1 MHGIITKIIRLGTA
15 ILLGAS
21 LVCTP
26 LSASALAEENTTPS
40 GIAFGDIGK
49 EIEAYARDKTYP
61 SFETAVFC
69 GDEVLYKGC
78 FGYADVE
85 NQIPADDETVYEWG
99 STTKTLTWV
108 SVMQLWEQGKLDLEA
123 DVRTYLPDDFFQHLT
138 YDDPITMLDLMNHRA
153 GFQDTIYTMA
163 VQDESKIT
171 SLYDTL
177 RAIEPAQINK
187 PGTVTSYSN
196 WGTALA
202 GYIVECVSGEDYVDY
217 VHHHIFEPLG
227 MEHTAIDAAHTDNQ
241 WVKQQREKLKT
252 YYVSEENGT
261 EQLEDLGDAWYI
273 LIYPAGSATGTL
285 DDLLKYAQSL
295 VDENTPLFEK
305 SSTLDYMLSASSF
318 IGDTNIPN
326 SCHGFWAD
334 QYAVEV
340 LGHNG
345 STIGCSANLCFNR
358 ETGIGTVVMT
368 NQDLEDYFI
377 SGIPKLIFGD
387 LIDNPIIRSFEI
399 TGNTDFSGYY
409 LSNRSILKGL
419 YKLPDVAT
427 GFLPVTMV
435 SDSEYTVLDFITITR
450 IGDDVCILPMGGKD
464 HLIAAE
470 TDENGRR
477 IIRYS
482 ADDYTEDP
490 MIPLKLASIAVYLVL
505 AVISVILLLVK
516 LIRRIMKK
524 NTPYSGAAMMT
535 AGQLAK
541 IVSVIMIPVLIW
553 RISAGWGLAK
563 TDGIIIGCVQGL
575 CMIVCGAAAISS
587 AVQLFSKRDS
597 KANNSKYILNML
609 ANSFAVCFAVYFDMF
624 QFWGC

>member
-1 MHGIITKIIRLGTA
+1 MNGILKKFIQCSTV
-15 ILLGAS
+15 ILLATGIACTS
-21 LVCTP
+21 LP
-26 LSASALAEENTTPS
+26 ASALAEEKTTPS
-40 GIAFGDIGK
+40 GIAFSEIGK
-49 EIEAYARDKTYP
+49 EIEAYAKDKTYP
-61 SFETAVFC
+61 SFETAIFC
-69 GDEVLYKGC
+69 GDEVLYTGC
-78 FGYADVE
+78 FGYSDVE
-85 NQIPADDETVYEWG
+85 NQIPADEETVYEWG

-123 DVRTYLPDDFFQHLT
+123 DVRTYLPDDFFQHLS

-153 GFQDTIYTMA
+153 GFQDTIYTMG

-177 RAIEPAQINK
+177 KAIEPAQINK

-196 WGTALA
+196 WGTTLA
-202 GYIVECVSGEDYVDY
+202 GYIVERVSGESYVDY

-241 WVKQQREKLKT
+241 WVRQQRGKLKT
-252 YYVSEENGT
+252 YYVAEENGS
-261 EQLEDLGDAWYI
+261 ERLENLGDAWYV
-273 LIYPAGSATGTL
+273 LLYPAGSATGTL
-285 DDLLKYAQSL
+285 GDLLKYGQSL

-305 SSTLDYMLSASSF
+305 SATLDYMLSASSF
-318 IGDTNIPN
+318 IGDTGIPN
-326 SCHGFWAD
+326 SCHGFIAT

-387 LIDNPIIRSFEI
+387 MCDNPILTSFEI
-399 TGNTDFSGYY
+399 TDASDFSGYY
-409 LSNRSILKGL
+409 MSNRSMPKGIF
-419 YKLPDVAT
+419 KLPNMMS
-427 GFLPVTMV
+427 FLPVQKISDTEYYIIDGVTVTQV
-435 SDSEYTVLDFITITR
+435 SN
-450 IGDDVCILPMGGKD
+450 DVCLLDMGGSKG
-464 HLIAAE
+464 LVAAE
-470 TDENGRR
+470 SDENGRR
-477 IIRYS
+477 IIRNS
-482 ADDYTEDP
+482 VDDYTEDSL
-490 MIPLKLASIAVYLVL
+490 IPIQLVSIAVYVVI

-516 LIRRIMKK
+516 LIRYIMKK
-524 NTPYSGAAMMT
+524 NIPYSGAAMIT

-541 IVSVIMIPVLIW
+541 ILSIIMIPVLIY
-553 RISAGWGLAK
+553 RMSAGWGLAK

-575 CMIVCGAAAISS
+575 CMIVCAAAAISS
-587 AVQLFSKRDS
+587 TIQLFSKRDT
-597 KANNSKYILNML
+597 KAKNFKYILNVL
-609 ANSFAVCFAVYFDMF
+609 VNTFAVGFAAYFDLF